1 MLEILIQIFIYFT
14 AQFGA
19 DYLNDKIKEDK
30 QDKSKQEKL
39 IEKQQIN

>member
-39 IEKQQIN
+39 IDKQN

>member
-39 IEKQQIN
+39 IEKQ

>member
-30 QDKSKQEKL
+30 QEKSKQEKL
-39 IEKQQIN
+39 IEKQ

>member
-39 IEKQQIN
+39 IDKQ